1 MTGWHQDSVLEFRFD
16 VEDTLSTYQI
26 LINIRHT
33 ENYSYQNMWLFAD
46 SDTIEFYLADD
57 RGRWLGN
64 GHNGYIEMP
73 VLYEAAYL
81 FERSGEQTMRIQH
94 GMRDSL
100 LSGISDVGVKVVK
113 NKE

>member
-1 MTGWHQDSVLEFRFD
+1 MVNRIAILISSILLFAACSRGTIYSHYEAVPMTGWHQDSVLEFRFD

-57 RGRWLGN
+57 R
-64 GHNGYIEMP
+64 
-73 VLYEAAYL
+73 
-81 FERSGEQTMRIQH
+81 
-94 GMRDSL
+94 
-100 LSGISDVGVKVVK
+100 
-113 NKE
+113 

>member
-1 MTGWHQDSVLEFRFD
+1 MLGWHQDSVLDFRFD

-26 LINIRHT
+26 LINVRHT

-46 SDTIEFYLADD
+46 NDTIEFYLADD

-73 VLYEAAYL
+73 VLYEQAYR
-81 FERSGEQTMRIQH
+81 FAHSGEHTIRIRH
-94 GMRDSL
+94 AMRDSL
-100 LSGISDVGVKVVK
+100 LEGISDMGVKVVK
-113 NKE
+113 NE